1 MSIRRYIYAA
11 LLLLSAMI
19 MTGCAKEVQ
28 PEVLEGTGT
37 VNITVSAPV
46 ETKSPLA
53 ADQDKMIK
61 TLSVW
66 LVNGT
71 TGKVEDISFSTPDA
85 VSSVVTFHD
94 VERGDHKLYIVAN
107 YSVLDSSYPVGATID
122 DAFLNTTLGPVSDAS
137 CPSFTS

>member
-71 TGKVEDISFSTPDA
+71 TGKVEDIS
-85 VSSVVTFHD
+85 
-94 VERGDHKLYIVAN
+94 
-107 YSVLDSSYPVGATID
+107 
-122 DAFLNTTLGPVSDAS
+122 LNTIIPMIIIRPMSILAEIKVKQKSI
-137 CPSFTS
+137 

>member
-1 MSIRRYIYAA
+1 MSIRRYIYDA

-85 VSSVVTFHD
+85 VSSVVTFHG
-94 VERGDHKLYIVAN
+94 VERGDHKLYIVA
-107 YSVLDSSYPVGATID
+107 
-122 DAFLNTTLGPVSDAS
+122 TTRNLTVPILSGQL
-137 CPSFTS
+137 